1 MSGSGLSS
9 GNLANTTD
17 QGMLQRNSPEH
28 YLSVFISYSRI
39 EEQFVR
45 GLDEALVRDGINVW
59 VDLEEIRPSEDWVK
73 RILAEIERIGTMLV
87 VITPESCESRV
98 CNLEVN
104 HAAKMGKRLIPIL
117 RRDVPRD
124 TLNEH
129 LKSLHWIFFRDDDD
143 REEAMSNL
151 KFALNADLNWIDEQ
165 ARLLVKALE
174 WDRGGRKWTATIR
187 GPALRLAERWLEQA
201 DETTR
206 LPTQLHREFVASSRR
221 ATNQFWIGVSV
232 LSVVLVAL
240 LILAPIFWQ
249 RSRSREREAID
260 AQLQVD
266 KNSSPSPLDLART
279 SSLSQLLVRVRSS
292 GHTVAVNEI
301 ERRLAQVPSPRTR
314 VEVLESDPTRIGLAS
329 AAAGDKLFLW
339 APDRI
344 EAFGHDGRNEVSVYR
359 QRGGSIYSAWGDP
372 CSDGI
377 LFEVDFD
384 SFADAEVAGRVTRQG
399 DRKFLKHVSEH
410 DFDGE
415 GI

>member
-187 GPALRLAERWLEQA
+187 GPALRWQKGGLNRQTKRH
-201 DETTR
+201 DYQRNYTGNS
-206 LPTQLHREFVASSRR
+206 LP
-221 ATNQFWIGVSV
+221 
-232 LSVVLVAL
+232 
-240 LILAPIFWQ
+240 
-249 RSRSREREAID
+249 
-260 AQLQVD
+260 
-266 KNSSPSPLDLART
+266 
-279 SSLSQLLVRVRSS
+279 
-292 GHTVAVNEI
+292 
-301 ERRLAQVPSPRTR
+301 
-314 VEVLESDPTRIGLAS
+314 
-329 AAAGDKLFLW
+329 AAAV
-339 APDRI
+339 R
-344 EAFGHDGRNEVSVYR
+344 RTNS
-359 QRGGSIYSAWGDP
+359 GSG
-372 CSDGI
+372 
-377 LFEVDFD
+377 
-384 SFADAEVAGRVTRQG
+384 
-399 DRKFLKHVSEH
+399 
-410 DFDGE
+410 
-415 GI
+415 